1 MIRIPTEMDKYIN
14 DGRIDIRLDKS
25 NKVLPVEFDKVND
38 DKLNKNNSIKKNQV
52 VLDNTFQNVL
62 DQEVEKITLK

>member
-25 NKVLPVEFDKVND
+25 NKVLSVEFDKVND
-38 DKLNKNNSIKKNQV
+38 NKLNKNNSIKKNQV
-52 VLDNTFQNVL
+52 VLDNAFQNVL